1 MHQRCSSLDSQ
12 PPFAKPTGTQL
23 FVRLLWRFFFSSL
36 VPMQQK
42 RPRSAPSVGEIDGRE
57 DVPGE
62 EERGLLS
69 GDDAERTLSGSRV
82 PMKVDGVVAESTV
95 RRDPNTPKVG
105 DFLSLA
111 SR

>member
-1 MHQRCSSLDSQ
+1 VQLTRLATALCEANWNPVVCPSSL
-12 PPFAKPTGTQL
+12 A
-23 FVRLLWRFFFSSL
+23 FFFPSL
-36 VPMQQK
+36 VPTQQK
-42 RPRSAPSVGEIDGRE
+42 RPRSAPSVGEIGGRE